1 MAMKKNVQAFWK
13 WVEDRMETLGVP
25 SISQLEDLAGL
36 GGGTINKRK
45 NALRFPTVEMA
56 EGMCRALRVSWSEL
70 WEKAGFVDSVRE
82 DELTGVDAE
91 IYRAL
96 QGRGDDFKRRVLQ
109 SIGVW
114 GRATTTPPPGVQ
126 PASRVVRVVGRPPSD
141 DESQADSEEQ
151 DESG

>member
-1 MAMKKNVQAFWK
+1 MQKNVDAFWK
-13 WVEDRMETLGVP
+13 WVEERMARIG
-25 SISQLEDLAGL
+25 ISSFRELERKSDFAPGAI
-36 GGGTINKRK
+36 GKRK
-45 NALRFPTVEMA
+45 NAHKFPTVEMA

-96 QGRGDDFKRRVLQ
+96 QGRDDDFKRRVLQ

-141 DESQADSEEQ
+141 DESQPDSEEQ